1 MATKLQRLLDSIDP
15 ARTLAEVDARVDEAF
30 NSCPASA
37 ARITEW
43 EEFRTCLVRFLRH
56 VEARVLRLRTSP
68 SMSLDFDWR
77 RCVASLHAIYGR
89 SGEKAAFELARTGA
103 EDGLYGVLKALARQI
118 AQQYASNEI
127 RGRIGIYW
135 DGLTTEE
142 RLAAASEYLGKFGHL
157 LPAELVEG
165 SAARVRAN
173 LPAVLEEHPRLL
185 QRTRRVGR

>member
-1 MATKLQRLLDSIDP
+1 MSTKLERLLDSIDP
-15 ARTLAEVDARVDEAF
+15 AQTLAEVDARVDEAF
-30 NSCPASA
+30 NSYPVCA

-43 EEFRTCLVRFLRH
+43 EEFRACLVRFLH
-56 VEARVLRLRTSP
+56 HIEARVLWLRTSP
-68 SMSLDFDWR
+68 PVSLEFDWG
-77 RCVASLHAIYGR
+77 RCTALLHVIYGR
-89 SGEKAAFELARTGA
+89 NGEKAAFELARTGA

-118 AQQYASNEI
+118 ARQYASNEI

-135 DGLTTEE
+135 DGLTTDEQ
-142 RLAAASEYLGKFGHL
+142 LAAASEYLGKFGHL
-157 LPAELVEG
+157 LSAELIEG